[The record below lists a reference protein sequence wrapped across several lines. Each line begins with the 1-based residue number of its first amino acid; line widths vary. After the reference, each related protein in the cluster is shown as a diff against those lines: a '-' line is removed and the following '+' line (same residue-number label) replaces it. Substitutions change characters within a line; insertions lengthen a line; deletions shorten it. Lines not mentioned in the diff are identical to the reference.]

1 MKLTNKN
8 KSILEVII
16 GIAIVVLVAF
26 LSTIKYSRFD
36 LTSEKRYSL
45 APATEQLLDSL
56 DNTMFFKVYLAGDL
70 QYDYQKLSQASE
82 DLLEEFKAQ
91 AGDKIKFVF
100 VDPNEIENK
109 GEREE
114 LYKELTEIG
123 LKYNAIKY
131 EDEGTIKEQIIFPG
145 ALVYYNNKVLPLS
158 FMKSQMYTSP
168 SPIAIQNA
176 INNLEYEF
184 SKVIKKQLQIVK
196 PRIAFTTG
204 HGELSD
210 AETFD
215 ISKALS
221 EFYII
226 DTFNI
231 KASHTE
237 LIDSRIYDAWIIAK
251 PTEKF
256 NEQEKFV
263 IDQFIMKGG
272 KTLWLIDPIE
282 VSEDSLMKN
291 GFSWGLDRDLNIKD
305 ILFKYGARINNN
317 LVLDQFAAKIPLNDG
332 MVNGRPNFKLSTW
345 NFFPT
350 VFAQNSHPI
359 TNNIDPVLLRYASS
373 IDFVGDTSKVYI
385 TPILSSSDKT
395 VIRNA
400 PVRVALNITDV
411 KPSFAGRLN
420 KPYTNLGVL
429 LEGEFESAF
438 KGRVPA
444 NINNLPEF
452 KYQENIKNNKMII
465 IGDGDV
471 IKNDFNKNT
480 GKISKL
486 GYYKYT
492 NMLYGNREFLQNAID
507 YLLDDNSLLSLRSR
521 TITLRKLDTD
531 KASNEKL
538 FWQTINILLPILLI
552 FILGVIYSLYRK
564 FKYTK

>member
-16 GIAIVVLVAF
+16 GATILTLVAF

-45 APATEQLLDSL
+45 SPATEQLLDSL
-56 DNTMFFKVYLAGDL
+56 NNTIFFKVYLAGDL
-70 QYDYQKLSQASE
+70 QYDYQKLSQATE

-100 VDPNEIENK
+100 VDPNAIEDK
-109 GEREE
+109 KERED
-114 LYKELTEIG
+114 LYRELTEIG

-131 EDEGTIKEQIIFPG
+131 EDEGTLKEQIIFPG

-158 FMKSQMYTSP
+158 FMKSQMFTSP

-184 SKVIKKQLQIVK
+184 SKVIKKQLQIIK

-204 HGELSD
+204 HGELSG

-215 ISKALS
+215 ISKALE

-226 DTFNI
+226 DTFNLTG
-231 KASHTE
+231 SHTK

-251 PTEKF
+251 PQEKF

-272 KTLWLIDPIE
+272 KTLWLIDPLN
-282 VSEDSLMKN
+282 VLEDSLMRN
-291 GFSWGLDRDLNIKD
+291 GFSWGLDRDLNLKD
-305 ILFKYGARINNN
+305 LLFKYGARINNN
-317 LVLDQFAAKIPLNDG
+317 LVLDQYAAKIPLNDG
-332 MVNGRPNFKLSTW
+332 MVNGRPNFKMSTW

-350 VFAQNSHPI
+350 VFAQNAHPI
-359 TNNIDPVLLRYASS
+359 TNNIDPVLLKYASS
-373 IDFVGDTSKVYI
+373 VDFVGDTSKVTY
-385 TPILSSSDKT
+385 TSILSSSDKT
-395 VIRNA
+395 VTRNA

-411 KPSFAGRLN
+411 KPSFAGKLN
-420 KPYTNLGVL
+420 KPYTKLGIL

-438 KGRVPA
+438 KGRIP
-444 NINNLPEF
+444 NSINNLPEF
-452 KYQENIKNNKMII
+452 KFKDHTTKNKMII
-465 IGDGDV
+465 IGDGDI
-471 IKNDFNKNT
+471 IKNEFNEST

-507 YLLDDNSLLSLRSR
+507 YLLDDNSLMSLRSR
-521 TITLRKLDTD
+521 TITLRKLNSE
-531 KASNEKL
+531 KANSEKL
-538 FWQTINILLPILLI
+538 FWQTINIILPILFI
-552 FILGVIYSLYRK
+552 FILGLGYGLYRK
-564 FKYTK
+564 YKYTK